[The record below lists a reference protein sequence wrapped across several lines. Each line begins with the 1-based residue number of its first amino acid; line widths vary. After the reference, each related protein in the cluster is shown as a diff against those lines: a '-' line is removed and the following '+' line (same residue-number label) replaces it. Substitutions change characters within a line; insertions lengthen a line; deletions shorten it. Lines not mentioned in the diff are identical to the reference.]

1 MIDAR
6 QLLVALTF
14 AVASPLALAAP
25 CGGFTDV
32 DDTSPDTSPF
42 CPNVQWIKNRSITL
56 GCTSSTLYCPNDNV
70 TRLTMAA
77 FMNRLGTALTP
88 VQLRVD
94 TAPGAVDLDANAVV
108 CQTADYA
115 VAGFPR
121 RAFVDLALAAMST
134 FDTNVGADLVKSTN
148 GGASW
153 TVLTTLGNRGFV
165 PANRWGTLSNVA
177 ATDLAV
183 GETVRFG
190 VQMSRGGLPGTSDL
204 ADSRC
209 QLRAALYSRDGAAPP
224 Y

>member
-1 MIDAR
+1 MVDAR
-6 QLLVALTF
+6 KLLAAVAF
-14 AVASPLALAAP
+14 AIASPLALAAP
-25 CGGFTDV
+25 CAGFTDL
-32 DDTSPDTSPF
+32 DDTSPF
-42 CPNVQWIKNRSITL
+42 CSHVQWVKNRSVTL
-56 GCTSSTLYCPNDNV
+56 GCASATLYCPNDNV
-70 TRLTMAA
+70 TRLSMAA
-77 FMNRLGTALTP
+77 FMHRLGTALTP

-94 TAPGAVDLDANAVV
+94 DAPGAVDLDATAVV

-121 RAFVDLALAAMST
+121 RAFVDLALAATST

-153 TVLTTLGNRGFV
+153 IVLTVFANRGFI
-165 PANRWGTLSNVA
+165 PANRWGMLSNVA

-190 VQMSRGGLPGTSDL
+190 VQMTRGGLGGTSDL
-204 ADSRC
+204 GDSRC